1 MKEYDL
7 NSQAVRPFKAVMFDI
22 DACLIDSAP
31 NLLRSLDRALID
43 TGGGHHPDEYLRKML
58 GLPGYALDE
67 LFDLPDWERTLRTWS
82 EYYAPLAPSNKPFD
96 GIERLLAAIQSAG
109 LPLGVATSQG
119 RELYLEHF
127 HKYGLLPYFDLA
139 VCADDV
145 ENPKPAADPLLF
157 AANRFGVLPGEI
169 LFLGDAPYDM
179 QCARAAGS
187 AGALAVWGASDRTIP
202 ADYYPETPL
211 DVLPILGLTI
221 E

>member
-1 MKEYDL
+1 MNKIKPYNL
-7 NSQAVRPFKAVMFDI
+7 KAVMFDI
-22 DACLIDSAP
+22 DACLINSAP
-31 NLLRSLDRALID
+31 NLIETLDRAIAD
-43 TGGGHHPDEYLRKML
+43 TGGGHHPEEYLRKML

-67 LFDLPDWERTLRTWS
+67 LFDLPDWQVTLRTWS
-82 EYYAPLAPSNKPFD
+82 DYYAPVAPFNQPFE
-96 GIERLLAAIQSAG
+96 GIAPLLAAIQRAG

-119 RELYLEHF
+119 RGLYEQHF
-127 HKYGLLPYFDLA
+127 LNYSIAPYFSLA

-145 ENPKPAADPLLF
+145 ANPKPAADSLLF
-157 AANRFGVLPGEI
+157 AARHFGVQPSEI

-179 QCARAAGS
+179 QCAHAAG
-187 AGALAVWGASDRTIP
+187 AKGALAVWGTTDRTIP